1 MSQFDA
7 AIVEAGKPGASLEA
21 ASAAWEAHEKM
32 TQETK
37 KEEEATENDPKQ
49 AETVKAK
56 VKQDIAVKQQKE
68 KVEAQ

>member
-37 KEEEATENDPKQ
+37 KEEEATENDPK
-49 AETVKAK
+49 
-56 VKQDIAVKQQKE
+56 
-68 KVEAQ
+68 